1 MHNQGYAEQ
10 RRDGNTGVYAC
21 HDSSNQEWRYLE
33 VKVVWDGSFVSCYF
47 LIEMESRSDLRNKR
61 DIFVSW

>member
-1 MHNQGYAEQ
+1 MHNQGDAEQ
-10 RRDGNTGVYAC
+10 RRDGNPGVYAP

-33 VKVVWDGSFVSCYF
+33 VRVVLDGSFVSCYF
-47 LIEMESRSDLRNKR
+47 LIEMESRSDFGNKR